1 MGIAHLNF
9 RRAFGTASHYNLL
22 EKQLK
27 YGLGAP
33 TARWTENVLNSQAQ
47 REVINGTVLLE
58 ASNKQNTLGVNNKS
72 HLTSLLMMYVMQQ
85 HVCR

>member
-1 MGIAHLNF
+1 M
-9 RRAFGTASHYNLL
+9 

-27 YGLGAP
+27 YGLGGP

-47 REVINGTVLLE
+47 REVISGTVSLE
-58 ASNKQNTLGVNNKS
+58 ASNKQNTLGVNNES